1 MSHLRVRTSVC
12 PRMLPNNLCTDSYS
26 VDSGNNG
33 IRPSGYVHGRVRSRE
48 PDLAYW
54 FRDRGIRS
62 PRALITLDN
71 AVENLSRRFQT
82 GGSFLMPARFALKIQ
97 PVAFHAYGYRARR
110 I

>member
-1 MSHLRVRTSVC
+1 
-12 PRMLPNNLCTDSYS
+12 MLANRICRDS
-26 VDSGNNG
+26 DSSDSADNG
-33 IRPSGYVHGRVRSRE
+33 IRCPEYVHGRVRSRE

-82 GGSFLMPARFALKIQ
+82 GGSFLMPARFGLKIQ
-97 PVAFHAYGYRARR
+97 PRGRLLANEEVDVHELLRF
-110 I
+110 

>member
-62 PRALITLDN
+62 LDN

-82 GGSFLMPARFALKIQ
+82 GGPFLMPARFGLKIQ
-97 PVAFHAYGYRARR
+97 PPETASH
-110 I
+110 